1 MAWQT
6 IAIQEQLSGNM
17 ADWVE
22 KVSDEYEQYRITK
35 INYKNLAK
43 RL

>member
-6 IAIQEQLSGNM
+6 IAIQEQLDGNM
-17 ADWVE
+17 ADWME
-22 KVSDEYEQYRITK
+22 KASDEQYMITK

-43 RL
+43 